1 MDRLRRRA
9 EFLSAAK
16 GARAHAKGFVLQAL
30 YREDDGP
37 ARFGFTVSRKVG
49 TAVERNRARRR
60 LKEVVRR
67 FEAGAVNPGY
77 DYVMVA
83 RREAIYEPFASLTA
97 EFKRAIQRLARE
109 RGRGL
114 RRSAEAATGM
124 APQPNSAASPA
135 GAREDD

>member
-9 EFLSAAK
+9 DFLSAAK
-16 GARAHAKGFVLQAL
+16 GARAHAKGFVLQAR
-30 YREDDGP
+30 YREDDRP

-67 FEAGAVNPGY
+67 FEAGAVTPGY

-97 EFKRAIQRLARE
+97 ELKRAIERLAKE

-114 RRSAEAATGM
+114 RRGAEATGM
-124 APQPNSAASPA
+124 APQTNSAAPPSD
-135 GAREDD
+135 AREDD